1 MKPHKFLLPL
11 AIVCLI
17 SVASVWLL
25 WAAPLT
31 AAHLEATMTQ
41 AVPPGRMDVE
51 AACDSTLC
59 QPAAPTYNNLGA
71 SYIGPKTVHLSY
83 ELSDACSYAYCV
95 YRLMGTPAGGGAQV
109 ELKREQAAGG
119 TYIFTGAYHHAN
131 LDART
136 YAYSV
141 IVERY
146 DADNTLRQTTT
157 PLTAQAKVTGDQAY
171 GTLLFDEALEG
182 TVFCGGIDIP
192 QGKTLNIAQTE
203 LTLLPE
209 SSCSIRAYGTLSL
222 DSQSVISVAQIS
234 LYSPHSFSDL
244 SQANLS
250 FSAGSE
256 GSSLTSSSDLTVVTE
271 VALAAQD
278 IDGLSLQINQP
289 QGNVTIQDVMN
300 MSLLDARLAVESSV
314 ALNNVEYIG
323 SVFYAQGAC
332 QISECPATE
341 GTLDAHGLTIT
352 DTVQMYITS
361 GAGVTIQ
368 DSSFR
373 GPVNLMAATGHPH
386 FVLSDFAGRVTVS
399 QNTDTIFQ
407 GNVFMDA
414 VALSG
419 FCYFGETPTPTFE
432 TNSFLGSQALVI
444 EGSWLCQNK
453 IPVGANY
460 YGDPDG
466 PTLES
471 GPRGFLRRGA
481 YVDDRVFEIAPANVT
496 GHWRT
501 DMDVFPSFWLNN
513 YLGSPFYRVLQS
525 VARYGSSGAGELV
538 QGKETLLSL
547 ELLTNDR
554 TVNNVHVY
562 AVFNGQTVEPTAGNS
577 LTLHRDSTDY
587 GHNGNDLGR
596 TTVNFILPP
605 TDESA
610 ATLEVWLDTRGV
622 TGYGSTGS
630 LTQLSGLPGALYFQS
645 PPARELHIAVI
656 PIQLPAGAA
665 SGGTVVAALESA
677 LPAMVPIPA
686 NRVNVRLL
694 PPLVHKT
701 THWTTTGLLNSL
713 ATQLAGRRAF
723 LNAYAAKYGQP
734 QDVTDFIV
742 AVMPHG
748 SIGGADGASMALRRG
763 VIFVDEGKPE
773 AVFHEMGHGIG
784 LYNTIE
790 QYNWPNYPDLGMPL
804 EDVTVFMGTPSTSSS
819 TINGFFSACDAGRVC
834 HIPGDNVYWAPD
846 NPMWYDIMGAGL
858 LSQWPSID
866 TVNAFRTYFGTLTP
880 LVAATGVAGAPSA
893 QRTLV
898 ISGQTRRVEILGTTQ
913 GYTRELCLDFE
924 VIPDTVRI
932 VELPATATSMLSSLD
947 PTQSAATTAEAS
959 TSSGLP
965 LCSYSDISNLYL
977 RYDDA
982 GYPSFS
988 LLGNAVSGRDAG
1000 RDYDAFLATV
1010 HLYSNPTQLEL
1021 AYDPYTG
1028 PALAT
1033 FSGSGPLT
1041 TQILEPSPGAT
1052 LPGATDLAAR
1062 MASLGATDSPTFTL
1076 RWQTTGTTPSGQPL
1090 QYLVEYSA
1098 DGGVTWLALG
1108 LPVEGDRMALP
1119 VDALPASDNLS
1130 LRVTASDGFRL
1141 AAGQVDDLTRPN
1153 LSPTVVIWSPADG
1166 MCGEPG
1172 TRWTLQASAYDPEDG
1187 IVMTGTWRTVT
1198 GALGSGPNL
1207 SGILLPLGAHTLTYE
1222 AMDSAGT
1229 PVSASVQVT
1238 VAPMPT
1244 VDLALPADAL
1254 RVQPP
1259 QRDPTTGTPV
1269 TLARGMTNT
1278 VVLRLHNTGAPVTAT
1293 LSLYVAPPAGVE
1305 TLLARNTLHLT
1316 PFERSDLSAA
1326 FAPTMTGSYTF
1337 RGEIS
1342 TVVPTDTNA
1351 TNDTRSWTF
1360 SVADP
1365 PALTVS
1371 PAGPL
1376 DAGQAAVGLSYART
1390 PFTLTNSGGLDLTVR
1405 AMLFEGAAA
1414 ARFRLA
1420 QDNCTLATLA
1430 PGAFCTAM
1438 VDFRPVEI
1446 GPVTATLQISST
1458 DPLQPQR
1465 TLEVQAVGYAPLRVY
1480 LPLVCRNR

>member
-1 MKPHKFLLPL
+1 
-11 AIVCLI
+11 
-17 SVASVWLL
+17 
-25 WAAPLT
+25 
-31 AAHLEATMTQ
+31 MTP
-41 AVPPGRMDVE
+41 AVPSGKTTAE
-51 AACDSTLC
+51 AACDATLC
-59 QPAAPTYNNLGA
+59 QPAAPTFDSLGA

-83 ELSDACSYAYCV
+83 YLSDYCAYAYCV

-109 ELKREQAAGG
+109 ELKREQASGG
-119 TYIFTGAYHHAN
+119 DFVFTGAYHHAN

-136 YAYSV
+136 YGFSV

-146 DADNTLRQTTT
+146 DADNNLQQTST
-157 PLTAQAKVTGDQAY
+157 PLTTEAVVTGDQAS
-171 GTLLFDEALEG
+171 GALLFDETLEG
-182 TVFCGGIDIP
+182 MVVCVGGIDIP
-192 QGKTLNIAQTE
+192 EGKTLNIAQTQ
-203 LTLLPE
+203 LLLLPE
-209 SSCSIRAYGTLSL
+209 GSCSIRAYGTLAL

-244 SQANLS
+244 THANLR
-250 FSAGSE
+250 FDVGSAGS
-256 GSSLTSSSDLTVVTE
+256 SLSSSSDLKVVTT
-271 VALAAQD
+271 VGLAIQY
-278 IDGLSLQINQP
+278 IDGLSLQINRP
-289 QGNVTIQDVMN
+289 QGNVTIQDVTN
-300 MSLLDARLAVESSV
+300 LSLLDAQLAVDSGV
-314 ALNNVEYIG
+314 TLNNVEYIG
-323 SVFYAQGAC
+323 SSLYVQGAC
-332 QISECPATE
+332 PSTDCPSIE
-341 GTLDAHGLTIT
+341 GTLNARWLTVPGG
-352 DTVQMYITS
+352 VQMYVTS

-386 FVLSDFAGRVTVS
+386 FILNDFAGRVTVN
-399 QNTDTIFQ
+399 QNTDAVFQ
-407 GNVFMDA
+407 GSVFMDA

-432 TNSFLGSQALVI
+432 TNSFLGSRALVT
-444 EGSWLCQNK
+444 EGTWLCQNK

-460 YGDPDG
+460 YGDTDG
-466 PTLES
+466 PVLES

-481 YVDDRVFEIAPANVT
+481 YVDDTIFEVAPANVT
-496 GHWRT
+496 GRWRT
-501 DMDVFPSFWLNN
+501 DTEVFPSFWLNN

-525 VARYGSSGAGELV
+525 VGRYGTSGAGELV

-547 ELLTNDR
+547 NLVTNDR

-562 AVFNGQTVEPTAGNS
+562 AVFDGQTVEPTAGSS
-577 LTLHRDSTDY
+577 LTLHRDSIDY
-587 GHNGNDLGR
+587 GRNGNNLGR
-596 TTVNFILPP
+596 STVNFILPP
-605 TDESA
+605 TDKSA
-610 ATLEVWLDTRGV
+610 ATLEVWLDTSGV
-622 TGYGSTGS
+622 TGYGGTGS
-630 LTQLSGLPGALYFQS
+630 LTQLSGLPGTLYFQA
-645 PPARELHIAVI
+645 PPARELRIAVI
-656 PIQLPAGAA
+656 PIQLPSGAA
-665 SGGTVVAALESA
+665 KAGPVAAVLESA
-677 LPAMVPIPA
+677 LPAMFPIPA

-713 ATQLAGRRAF
+713 STQLAGRRAF
-723 LNAYAAKYGQP
+723 LNAYAAKYGES

-784 LYNTIE
+784 LYNTVE

-804 EDVTVFMGTPSTSSS
+804 EDVTVFLDMPSTSSV

-834 HIPGDNVYWAPD
+834 HLPGNNVYWATD

-858 LSQWPSID
+858 LNRWPSIS

-880 LVAATGVAGAPSA
+880 LVTATGIAGAPSA

-898 ISGQTRRVEILGTTQ
+898 ISGQTRRVETLGTTQ

-924 VIPDTVRI
+924 LIPDTVRI
-932 VELPATATSMLSSLD
+932 VELPASATAMLSSVD

-977 RYDDA
+977 RYDNA
-982 GYPSFS
+982 GYPSFN
-988 LLGNAVSGRDAG
+988 LLGNTIPGRDAG

-1010 HLYSNPTQLEL
+1010 NLYSDPTQLEL

-1028 PALAT
+1028 PAIAV

-1041 TQILEPSPGAT
+1041 TQILEPVTGTT
-1052 LPGATDLAAR
+1052 LPGSGDAV
-1062 MASLGATDSPTFTL
+1062 TFTL
-1076 RWQTTGTTPSGQPL
+1076 RWQTTGDMPAGQPL
-1090 QYLVEYSA
+1090 QNLVQYST

-1108 LPVEGDRMALP
+1108 LPVEGDHVVLPVNALP
-1119 VDALPASDNLS
+1119 VSDNLA

-1141 AAGQVDDLTRPN
+1141 AAGQVDELTRPN
-1153 LSPTVVIWSPADG
+1153 LPPTVSIWSPADG
-1166 MCGEPG
+1166 ACGEPG
-1172 TRWTLQASAYDPEDG
+1172 TRWTLQASVYDPEDG
-1187 IVMTGTWRTVT
+1187 IVMTGTWRTAT
-1198 GALGSGPNL
+1198 GTLGSGPNL
-1207 SGILLPLGAHTLTYE
+1207 SGVLLPTGTHTLTYE
-1222 AMDSAGT
+1222 AADSAGVM
-1229 PVSASVQVT
+1229 VSASVQVT
-1238 VAPMPT
+1238 VASMPT

-1259 QRDPTTGTPV
+1259 QRDPTTSAPV

-1293 LSLYVAPPAGVE
+1293 LSLYVTPPTGGE
-1305 TLLARNTLHLT
+1305 TLLARSTLHLT
-1316 PFERSDLSAA
+1316 PFERHDLSAT
-1326 FAPTMTGSYTF
+1326 FAPTATGSYTF
-1337 RGEIS
+1337 RGEVS
-1342 TVVPTDTNA
+1342 DVVPTDTNA
-1351 TNDTRSWTF
+1351 VNNTRSWSF
-1360 SVADP
+1360 SAADP
-1365 PALTVS
+1365 PALTLS
-1371 PAGPL
+1371 PSGPL

-1405 AMLFEGAAA
+1405 TMLFEGAAA
-1414 ARFRLA
+1414 SRFRLA
-1420 QDNCTLATLA
+1420 QDNCTLATLT

-1438 VDFRPVEI
+1438 VDFRPAEV
-1446 GPVTATLQISST
+1446 GPVTTTLWISST

-1465 TLEVQAVGYAPLRVY
+1465 TLEVQAVGYPPLRVY

>member
-1 MKPHKFLLPL
+1 
-11 AIVCLI
+11 
-17 SVASVWLL
+17 
-25 WAAPLT
+25 
-31 AAHLEATMTQ
+31 MTQ
-41 AVPPGRMDVE
+41 AVPPGKTADE

-59 QPAAPTYNNLGA
+59 QPAAPTFDSLVA

-109 ELKREQAAGG
+109 ELRREQAALGA
-119 TYIFTGAYHHAN
+119 YIFTGAYHHAN

-136 YAYSV
+136 YAFSV
-141 IVERY
+141 IVEGY
-146 DADNTLRQTTT
+146 DADNNLQQTST
-157 PLTAQAKVTGDQAY
+157 PLTTEAVVTGDQAS
-171 GTLLFDEALEG
+171 GALLFDETLEG
-182 TVFCGGIDIP
+182 TVICAGGIDIP
-192 QGKTLNIAQTE
+192 EGKTLNIAQTQ

-209 SSCSIRAYGTLSL
+209 GSCSIRAYGTLSL
-222 DSQSVISVAQIS
+222 DSQSAISVAQIW

-244 SQANLS
+244 TQANLS
-250 FSAGSE
+250 FGGGSAGS
-256 GSSLTSSSDLTVVTE
+256 SLSGGSDLTVVTE
-271 VALAAQD
+271 VALTIQD
-278 IDGLSLQINQP
+278 IDGLSLQIDQP
-289 QGNVTIQDVMN
+289 QGDVSIQDVTN
-300 MSLLDARLAVESSV
+300 LSLLDARLAVESSV
-314 ALNNVEYIG
+314 ALNNVEYSG

-341 GTLDAHGLTIT
+341 GTLDAHRLTVT
-352 DTVQMYITS
+352 GEVQMYITS

-368 DSSFR
+368 ESSFR
-373 GPVNLMAATGHPH
+373 GPLNLMAATGHPH
-386 FVLSDFAGRVTVS
+386 FIMSDFAGRVTVN
-399 QNTDTIFQ
+399 QNTDAVFQ

-432 TNSFLGSQALVI
+432 TNSFLGSQALVT
-444 EGSWLCQNK
+444 EDDWLCQNK

-481 YVDDRVFEIAPANVT
+481 YVDDTVFEVAPANVT
-496 GHWRT
+496 GRWRT

-525 VARYGSSGAGELV
+525 VGRYGAGAGELV

-547 ELLTNDR
+547 DLVTNDR
-554 TVNNVHVY
+554 TVDNVHVY
-562 AVFNGQTVEPTAGNS
+562 AVFDGQTVEPTAGNS
-577 LTLHRDSTDY
+577 LTLHRDSMDY
-587 GHNGNDLGR
+587 GRNGNDLGR
-596 TTVNFILPP
+596 STVNFILPP
-605 TDESA
+605 TDKSA

-630 LTQLSGLPGALYFQS
+630 LAQLSGLPGALYFQP
-645 PPARELHIAVI
+645 PPARELRIAVI
-656 PIQLPAGAA
+656 PIQLPSGTATAGPLAA
-665 SGGTVVAALESA
+665 VLESA
-677 LPAMVPIPA
+677 LPAMLPIPT

-713 ATQLAGRRAF
+713 STQLAGRRAF
-723 LNAYAAKYGQP
+723 LNSYAARYGQP

-748 SIGGADGASMALRRG
+748 SMGGVDGASMALRRG
-763 VIFVDEGKPE
+763 VIFVDEDKPE

-784 LYNTIE
+784 LYTTIE

-804 EDVTVFMGTPSTSSS
+804 EDVTVFLGAPSTSST

-834 HIPGDNVYWAPD
+834 HVPGNNVYWAPD
-846 NPMWYDIMGAGL
+846 TPMWYDIMGAGL
-858 LSQWPSID
+858 LNQWPSID
-866 TVNAFRTYFGTLTP
+866 TMNAFRTYFGTLTS
-880 LVAATGVAGAPSA
+880 LVKATDVAGAPSA

-932 VELPATATSMLSSLD
+932 VELPAPVTSMLSSPD
-947 PTQSAATTAEAS
+947 TTQSAATTAEAS

-965 LCSYSDISNLYL
+965 LCSYSDISLYL

-988 LLGNAVSGRDAG
+988 LLVNAIPGRDAG

-1010 HLYSNPTQLEL
+1010 NLYSDPTQLEL

-1028 PALAT
+1028 PALAV

-1041 TQILEPSPGAT
+1041 TQILEPVTGTT
-1052 LPGATDLAAR
+1052 LPGAGDTV
-1062 MASLGATDSPTFTL
+1062 TFTL
-1076 RWQTTGTTPSGQPL
+1076 RWQTTGDMPSGQPL
-1090 QYLVEYSA
+1090 QNLVQYST

-1108 LPVEGDRMALP
+1108 LPVEGDHVVLPVNALP
-1119 VDALPASDNLS
+1119 VSDNLA

-1153 LSPTVVIWSPADG
+1153 LPPTVTIWSPADG
-1166 MCGEPG
+1166 ACSEPG
-1172 TRWTLQASAYDPEDG
+1172 TRWTLQASVYDPEDG
-1187 IVMTGTWRTVT
+1187 IVMTGTWRTAT
-1198 GALGSGPNL
+1198 GTLGSGPNL
-1207 SGILLPLGAHTLTYE
+1207 SGVLLPTGAHTLTYE
-1222 AMDSAGT
+1222 VVDSAG
-1229 PVSASVQVT
+1229 VMISASVQVT
-1238 VAPMPT
+1238 VASMPT

-1259 QRDPTTGTPV
+1259 QRDPTTGAPV

-1293 LSLYVAPPAGVE
+1293 LSLYMTPPTGAE
-1305 TLLARNTLHLT
+1305 TLLARSTLHLT
-1316 PFERSDLSAA
+1316 PFERNDLSAT
-1326 FAPTMTGSYTF
+1326 FAPTATGSYTF
-1337 RGEIS
+1337 RGEVS
-1342 TVVPTDTNA
+1342 DVVPTDTNA
-1351 TNDTRSWTF
+1351 VNNTRNWSF

-1365 PALTVS
+1365 PALTVRPS
-1371 PAGPL
+1371 GPL
-1376 DAGQAAVGLSYART
+1376 DAGRAAVGLSYART
-1390 PFTLTNSGGLDLTVR
+1390 PFTLTNSGGLDLMVR
-1405 AMLFEGAAA
+1405 TILFEGAAA
-1414 ARFRLA
+1414 SRFRLA
-1420 QDNCTLATLA
+1420 QDNCTLATLT

-1438 VDFRPVEI
+1438 VDFRPAEV
-1446 GPVTATLQISST
+1446 GSVTTTLWISST

-1465 TLEVQAVGYAPLRVY
+1465 TLEVQAVGYPPLRVY